1 MNICLLS
8 DDDLELLY
16 TLSEIDLLWYLSD
29 KVSNLFINFK
39 LFVK

>member
-1 MNICLLS
+1 MNIRLLS

-16 TLSEIDLLWYLSD
+16 TLSEIDLLRYLSD
-29 KVSNLFINFK
+29 KVSNLFVNFK

>member
-29 KVSNLFINFK
+29 KVSNLFVNFK

>member
-8 DDDLELLY
+8 YDDLELLY

-29 KVSNLFINFK
+29 KVSNLFVNFK